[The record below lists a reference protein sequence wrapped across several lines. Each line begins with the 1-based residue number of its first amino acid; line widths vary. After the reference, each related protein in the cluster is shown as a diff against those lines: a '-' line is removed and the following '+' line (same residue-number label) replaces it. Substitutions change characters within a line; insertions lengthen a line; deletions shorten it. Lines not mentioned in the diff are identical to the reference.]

1 MSRCLPIVAVQAE
14 PVPVEGALD
23 VFARHVTGVA
33 ADFSEAELLIYPE
46 LYLCGL
52 NGRAE
57 ERDAHMTEVAEP
69 LDGPRLRRL
78 QEVAGD
84 LGRWIIPGSVY
95 ERSAEGDVYNT
106 TVLLSP
112 QGEIAASYRK
122 MFPWR
127 PYEVCRPGD
136 RFVTV
141 DIPDRGRIGLSICY
155 DTWFPEVTRHLAWMG
170 AEVIVVPTLTP
181 TSDRP
186 QELVLTQANAIANQV
201 YVVSVN
207 GAAPYGTGRSLIVD
221 PEGLVRHLAGEGA
234 TVISDVL
241 DLDAV
246 TRVRRY
252 GTTGLNRM
260 WQQFRD
266 GEALELPLYQGRIDS
281 ATWCVGAGSRVR
293 QGVAPPS
300 DGEKDPV

>member
-1 MSRCLPIVAVQAE
+1 MTRCLPIAVVQAE
-14 PVPVEGALD
+14 PVAVDGAVD

-33 ADFSEAELLIYPE
+33 ADFPQAELLIYPE

-57 ERDAHMTEVAEP
+57 ERDAQMNEVAEP

-78 QEVAGD
+78 REIAGD
-84 LGRWIIPGSVY
+84 LGRWILPGTVY
-95 ERSAEGDVYNT
+95 ERSAEGDLYNT

-112 QGEIAASYRK
+112 QGTVAASYRK

-155 DTWFPEVTRHLAWMG
+155 DTWFPEVARHLAWMG

-186 QELVLTQANAIANQV
+186 QELVLTQANAI
-201 YVVSVN
+201 
-207 GAAPYGTGRSLIVD
+207 PIRS
-221 PEGLVRHLAGEGA
+221 
-234 TVISDVL
+234 S
-241 DLDAV
+241 
-246 TRVRRY
+246 
-252 GTTGLNRM
+252 
-260 WQQFRD
+260 W
-266 GEALELPLYQGRIDS
+266 
-281 ATWCVGAGSRVR
+281 
-293 QGVAPPS
+293 
-300 DGEKDPV
+300 